1 MSAPGI
7 ALLPQ
12 SSGSSPNPRSWRLR
26 WLNRLAHRC
35 ASPQCP
41 HRAALW
47 PSWLRGASGVE
58 FEGRWYCGTNCLRPI
73 IGLRV
78 QSLSSSFVQEKPRNF
93 RIPLGL
99 LLVDRGA
106 ISPEQVRIALQR
118 QRDTGRGRIGDW
130 FLQLGMVTDQQLTN
144 ALGQQWGCPVFPL
157 EPQKAKLSCADLVP
171 LPLLESAFAVPAHA
185 SPDGRNLHIAFGN
198 RVDHTLLYG
207 MEQLLGCQTI
217 ACVASGKAIAQVLD
231 HLRRNATREETCFEN
246 VRDPR
251 EMTAAICSY
260 AEHLRARRVSVA
272 RAAAFLWVRFHGSR
286 SSRDLLFRVLQAPQQ
301 EPADLTR
308 DFPNP
313 LPDSADK
320 GKDGV
325 SDASSPL

>member
-12 SSGSSPNPRSWRLR
+12 PSTPSPSSGSRHVR
-26 WLNRLAHRC
+26 WWDRLAHRC

-41 HRAALW
+41 HRTGLW
-47 PSWLRGASGVE
+47 PSWLRGVAGVE
-58 FEGRWYCGTNCLRPI
+58 FEGRWYCGMACLKPVVA
-73 IGLRV
+73 LRV
-78 QSLSSSFVQEKPRNF
+78 QKLAASFFGEKPRSS
-93 RIPLGL
+93 RLPLGL

-106 ISPEQVRIALQR
+106 ISHDQLRTALQR
-118 QRDTGRGRIGDW
+118 QREAGRGRIGDW
-130 FLQLGMVTDQQLTN
+130 FVHLGMVNDQQLTH

-157 EPQKAKLSCADLVP
+157 EPQTVRLSCADLLP

-185 SPDGRNLHIAFGN
+185 SADGRLLHIAFGN

-207 MEQLLGCQTI
+207 AEQLLGCQTV
-217 ACVASGKAIAQVLD
+217 ACVASGKAIGQVLD
-231 HLRRNATREETCFEN
+231 ELRRTASWEDPCFEN

-260 AEHLRARRVSVA
+260 AEHLRARRISVA
-272 RAAAFLWVRFHGSR
+272 RAAAFLWVRFHGLR
-286 SSRDLLFRVLQAPQQ
+286 SARDLLFRILQATPQ
-301 EPADLTR
+301 EPPDLAR
-308 DFPNP
+308 DFPSAP
-313 LPDSADK
+313 LDSADP

-325 SDASSPL
+325 PDASSPS